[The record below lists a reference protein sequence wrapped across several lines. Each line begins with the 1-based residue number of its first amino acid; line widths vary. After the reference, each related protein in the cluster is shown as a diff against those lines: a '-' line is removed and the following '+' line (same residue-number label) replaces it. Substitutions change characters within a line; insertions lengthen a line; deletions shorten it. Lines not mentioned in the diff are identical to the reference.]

1 MGYAKRQLT
10 RGLLFAHFLG
20 LTLSLGAIFTNI
32 MVERHTRGG
41 SLEMLSIGRDLVT
54 LSSRSLIQTGFL
66 ITVFSGIA
74 VTLLRYGLR
83 TALVATQ
90 QPVQRGIEF
99 VRIRQKIHADGHDA
113 EDDEC
118 VADVAD
124 DPVGIRLQSKR
135 DAAGRHGGRGVVSP
149 KSQKS
154 AHQCF
159 YRRRYAVS
167 PLCLLV

>member
-41 SLEMLSIGRDLVT
+41 SLEMLSIGRDEVT
-54 LSSRSLIQTGFL
+54 LSSRNLIQTGFL

-83 TALVATQ
+83 APLWVWIKLGISVIVLTVVIFALDPPAWPLPSGRAGPPSTGSLRRNIWTTSRDPVATASS
-90 QPVQRGIEF
+90 F
-99 VRIRQKIHADGHDA
+99 
-113 EDDEC
+113 
-118 VADVAD
+118 
-124 DPVGIRLQSKR
+124 
-135 DAAGRHGGRGVVSP
+135 
-149 KSQKS
+149 
-154 AHQCF
+154 
-159 YRRRYAVS
+159 
-167 PLCLLV
+167 